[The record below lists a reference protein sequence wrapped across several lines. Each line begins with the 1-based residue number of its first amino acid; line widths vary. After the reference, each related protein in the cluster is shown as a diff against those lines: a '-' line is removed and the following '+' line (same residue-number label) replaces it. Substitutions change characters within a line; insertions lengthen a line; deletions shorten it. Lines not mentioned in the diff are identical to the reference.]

1 MQEEEEGVLQTLAGA
16 EQVTSASTGREPWR
30 AAEGQALDEEAVQD
44 AAEDEQQQAPPTGGS
59 SGSTAAA
66 SPARQAAPP
75 EPATSLTTT
84 SSTGLEGDLS
94 PDSIQ
99 VCAVNCT
106 VKLRPVCTSQHARS
120 YSATRCR
127 CTALTS
133 PPPPHCSAGR
143 AVGAPRPVPQQV
155 LAAAGAEPHRGA
167 APPVWA
173 PHHRGKPASRGG
185 CRRCAWRGDRAAE
198 TCTGADRRGPGCCT
212 KTRTLALWQGS
223 LTCTLHAPPVVP
235 ALLPRLQSL
244 IDDFS
249 CALKK
254 RMLLQGR
261 MYVFQEHACFHCN
274 LFGYQKIKA
283 SSGCTAAPAL
293 RMQRMRCRVHWRADD
308 SATRNAAGI
317 RPGCNTGVGHGNLR
331 EWNSRAAL
339 LTALLTAPLCLCRR
353 R

>member
-1 MQEEEEGVLQTLAGA
+1 MQNRTEELRRLFGLPITEASQPAAVAAAAVHGA
-16 EQVTSASTGREPWR
+16 ATERPKP
-30 AAEGQALDEEAVQD
+30 ALGL
-44 AAEDEQQQAPPTGGS
+44 TGG
-59 SGSTAAA
+59 GLAVALRPEHLPFGRGL
-66 SPARQAAPP
+66 SPALCMP
-75 EPATSLTTT
+75 
-84 SSTGLEGDLS
+84 
-94 PDSIQ
+94 
-99 VCAVNCT
+99 
-106 VKLRPVCTSQHARS
+106 
-120 YSATRCR
+120 
-127 CTALTS
+127 
-133 PPPPHCSAGR
+133 
-143 AVGAPRPVPQQV
+143 
-155 LAAAGAEPHRGA
+155 
-167 APPVWA
+167 
-173 PHHRGKPASRGG
+173 
-185 CRRCAWRGDRAAE
+185 
-198 TCTGADRRGPGCCT
+198 
-212 KTRTLALWQGS
+212 
-223 LTCTLHAPPVVP
+223 PPVVP

-317 RPGCNTGVGHGNLR
+317 RPGCITGVGHGNLR

-339 LTALLTAPLCLCRR
+339 LTALLTAPRCLCRR